1 MALIKAVKGVRP
13 VFGKNCFLADNAT
26 VTGDV
31 VKGDD
36 CMYGMI
42 RNTDPD
48 ISSKKKLLY

>member
-36 CMYGMI
+36 CSVWY
-42 RNTDPD
+42 D
-48 ISSKKKLLY
+48 KEY